1 MARPSILLLGP
12 SLTALSGVTTHV
24 RLLLGSRL
32 AGEFALRHFGAG
44 SEGRAERAF
53 SRLAR
58 LAASPFRLAAACL
71 RHGAAIVHIN
81 TSMNARGYWRDLAY
95 TAVAKLCGA
104 RVVFQIHGGSLPQ
117 DFSRNYLFEKFLQ
130 ASLRLPDAIVV
141 LAESEL
147 KAYREFVP
155 GQTVVAIPNG
165 IDCAPFRAAPRRPAP
180 GGPLRAVY
188 IGRLA
193 ARKGL
198 NEILEALL
206 YLQLKKVPVRLV
218 IAGGGPEEAALK
230 RQTQALGLENE
241 IVFAGPAY
249 GADKAKLLANSDVL
263 LLPSYSE
270 GLPYALLEAMAAG
283 VVPVVTPVGAIPDVV
298 ERRAHGLFVPVRD
311 PRAIAEALSALAA
324 DRAQLARMSAAC
336 RSRVAGA
343 YSIERLATDLGNLY
357 SDLIGTSESPRNFLT
372 LKPHV
377 RAGRLDRPAR

>member
-1 MARPSILLLGP
+1 VARPPVLLLGP
-12 SLTALSGVTTHV
+12 SLAALSGVTTHV

-32 AGEFALRHFGAG
+32 AQEFALRHFQVG
-44 SEGRAERAF
+44 SEGREERAAA
-53 SRLAR
+53 RLAR
-58 LAASPFRLAAACL
+58 LAASPLRLAVACL

-81 TSMNARGYWRDLAY
+81 TSLNARGYWRDLAY
-95 TAVAKLCGA
+95 AAAAKLCGA
-104 RVVFQIHGGSLPQ
+104 RVVWQVHGGALPEV
-117 DFSRNYLFEKFLQ
+117 FSGKFPLLSYFVKATLQ
-130 ASLRLPDAIVV
+130 LPDAIVV

-155 GQTVVAIPNG
+155 GQTVLAIPNG
-165 IDCAPFRAAPRRPAP
+165 IDCAPFRAAPRRAASDGAR
-180 GGPLRAVY
+180 GGPLRALY

-198 NEILEALL
+198 TEILEALL

-218 IAGGGPEEAALK
+218 IAGSGAEEAALK
-230 RQTQALGLENE
+230 RQAAALGLQKE

-249 GADKAKLLANSDVL
+249 GADKAKLLAESDVL

-311 PRAIAEALSALAA
+311 ARAIAEALGALAA

-336 RSRVAGA
+336 RSRIAGA
-343 YSIERLATDLGNLY
+343 YSIERLA
-357 SDLIGTSESPRNFLT
+357 SDLIGLYKKLLVKKAPY
-372 LKPHV
+372 V
-377 RAGRLDRPAR
+377 RASRLGRPVR